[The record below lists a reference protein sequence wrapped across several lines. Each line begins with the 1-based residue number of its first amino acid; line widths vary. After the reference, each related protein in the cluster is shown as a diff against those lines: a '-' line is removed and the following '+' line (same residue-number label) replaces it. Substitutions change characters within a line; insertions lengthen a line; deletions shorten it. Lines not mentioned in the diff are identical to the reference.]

1 MMPTRR
7 PLLTVWGE
15 ALDPDH
21 PLPEYPRPQLRR
33 DSYLN
38 LNGRWDHAFRISA
51 REPSTWDG
59 PIVVPFSPEAPL
71 SGVGRQ
77 LQPAEFLHYRRTF
90 DLPERFVRDRVLLH
104 FGAVDQFCR
113 VRVNGVDVGAH
124 GGGYLPFTLDIT
136 EALKPGSNTLH
147 VVVTDP
153 SDTGTG
159 ARGKQK
165 LQPGG
170 IWYTAQSGIW
180 QTVWLESVPAGHVT
194 DVHLE
199 PDLTGFT
206 ITVAAT
212 VTTTV
217 DVSVLSGGVPVST
230 ASGRTGSRL
239 RIDIPQPRL
248 WSPEDPHLYDVEI
261 HCGDD
266 EVRSYVGLRTT
277 TVGPDASGVPQL
289 LLNGRPYLHA
299 GVLDQGYWSDGLY
312 TAASDDAL
320 VFDIETMKDMGFTMM
335 RKHIKIEPQRWYYH
349 CDRLGML
356 VWQDMVNGGGPYRR
370 GVVQVPAVT
379 PLRLKDSH
387 YRVFSRQDAAGRD
400 QWLAE
405 TDQTVALLRNHPSVV
420 VWVPFNEGWG
430 QFDATLVAEQR
441 PRPRPQPAGG
451 PCQRLARP
459 GWRGLPQPARLLPGL
474 PGAPAQRPAGAGA
487 QRVRR
492 IQPARGRA
500 LPQRHRV
507 RIPALHIGGVTGRG
521 IPSAAHRPDP
531 PRRHAGPDGHRVH
544 PGQRRRGRDQRA
556 ADLRPPGGEDPGRAG
571 AVGDRAT
578 AAVTHCSGIIT
589 MTRALAHTDPAAV
602 TRPCPPLP

>member
-212 VTTTV
+212 VTTSV

-400 QWLAE
+400 QWLVE

-430 QFDATLVAEQR
+430 QFDATLVAE
-441 PRPRPQPAGG
+441 
-451 PCQRLARP
+451 
-459 GWRGLPQPARLLPGL
+459 
-474 PGAPAQRPAGAGA
+474 
-487 QRVRR
+487 RVRALDPSR
-492 IQPARGRA
+492 PVDHASGWHDQDGGDFHSLHVYFRA
-500 LPQRHRV
+500 FRV
-507 RIPALHIGGVTGRG
+507 
-521 IPSAAHRPDP
+521 
-531 PRRHAGPDGHRVH
+531 PRR
-544 PGQRRRGRDQRA
+544 RD
-556 ADLRPPGGEDPGRAG
+556 P
-571 AVGDRAT
+571 
-578 AAVTHCSGIIT
+578 
-589 MTRALAHTDPAAV
+589 RALALSEYGGYSLHLAEHSPTDTEFGYRRYTSAASLAEAFRLLHTDQILPAV
-602 TRPCPPLP
+602 TQGLTATVYTQVSDVEDETNGLLTYDRRVVKIPVEQVRSVIGQLRL